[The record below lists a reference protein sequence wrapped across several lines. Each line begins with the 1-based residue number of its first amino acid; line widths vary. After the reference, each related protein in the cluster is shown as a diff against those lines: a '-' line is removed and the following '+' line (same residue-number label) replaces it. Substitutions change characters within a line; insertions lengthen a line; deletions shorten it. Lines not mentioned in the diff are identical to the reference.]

1 MINDDQVV
9 TTLKNTAKPVTDV
22 QFPAVTICGSG
33 FHMGNVEEKINRNFR
48 KWRNETG
55 RNSNDINQIRA
66 DMVEYMKIT
75 FQIKPKP
82 EGDQGPANIMDILDT
97 MVASNVEA
105 SMAANAV
112 RENVI
117 ACNGPAG
124 EEVGKRRKRETN
136 PSCQLLPDG
145 FDITIEFNYT
155 ANRVAD
161 NNRDPNSPDSQVD
174 VMEQQKE

>member
-1 MINDDQVV
+1 M

-55 RNSNDINQIRA
+55 RNSNDTDQIKA
-66 DMVEYMKIT
+66 DMVEYMEIT
-75 FQIKPKP
+75 FQIKPKQ

-117 ACNGPAG
+117 ACNQSEG
-124 EEVGKRRKRETN
+124 ETKRIETATSTNPKKARRRKKRTTSSVNGEVHGFELK
-136 PSCQLLPDG
+136 LLVH
-145 FDITIEFNYT
+145 
-155 ANRVAD
+155 ANATKHFKAD
-161 NNRDPNSPDSQVD
+161 SRLYDHAKPNFVL
-174 VMEQQKE
+174 